1 MKSGQTLG
9 LIFLILII
17 FVTQSAS
24 AIPVSPVA
32 GVATGPVLESNA
44 GTGGAATGPALEDS
58 IGSGGVT
65 DLIGVGTGGSGK
77 EFVDGFADT
86 GSGPGGAGGAGE
98 NLFLTFLGIFLI
110 GLALN
115 LTPCVY
121 PMLAITVSI
130 FGQQSEAKP
139 FAVFLRA
146 VVYILG
152 MATMYS
158 ILGLFA
164 ALTGGLFGSVLQS
177 PLVLLLISALFFG
190 LSLSMFGLYEL
201 QMPSSL
207 LNRIGGARSASFI
220 GTYLSGLFVGVFAA
234 PCVGPPVIGLLTL
247 VGHRGD
253 PVFGFLVFFVLSLGL
268 GFPYLILGTFSG
280 LLNRLPRSGAWMNWV
295 KKLLGTILVAVGCFY
310 LSLAINPA
318 LTFVLIPLTLLLGG
332 IYLGFFEN
340 SPTTSR
346 LFAGFKKFAGILLTV
361 LAVLIFRA
369 GQVPSL
375 DWQKYA
381 ATEAGLTGP
390 AVVYFSAS
398 WCIPCLELD
407 RRTFTDAGVIAALS
421 QVKHFKVDL
430 SQFDSPES
438 RKLREKYRIAGV
450 PTLVFVNAAGQ
461 EVKSERV
468 VGFVTP
474 EEMLARI
481 ERVKAA
487 AESVLAATDV
497 AAVEPEEKPSEALL
511 VADVS
516 AVVPGRPFKL
526 AVHFKMIDGWHV
538 YWLNPGDSGTEPQ
551 ITWKLPDGFTVG
563 APEWPVPQR
572 FDKPPFATFGH
583 ENDLLLVHQVSVPDA
598 LAAGSVLTFEAD
610 VSWLVCKEICIA
622 QDSVLK
628 LQLPV
633 VAEEA
638 PINQTYASLFAQTS
652 TNLPVMTEDWEFRA
666 TFTGRSA
673 RLEAVPKLMGQLGE
687 TTRVGFFPAQQGVF
701 RTGGS
706 RTLVENGKIVAT
718 MPRTGLKLEPVLIG
732 ILLVE
737 NGSERQIL
745 QVSTA
750 WLSE

>member
-1 MKSGQTLG
+1 MKSGQTLSF
-9 LIFLILII
+9 IILILIM
-17 FVTQSAS
+17 FVAQSLA
-24 AIPVSPVA
+24 AAPATPVVD
-32 GVATGPVLESNA
+32 
-44 GTGGAATGPALEDS
+44 AAPGPALEKS
-58 IGSGGVT
+58 
-65 DLIGVGTGGSGK
+65 
-77 EFVDGFADT
+77 A
-86 GSGPGGAGGAGE
+86 GPGGATDLGRVDAAASGKVVADGFAADGDGTGVAGE
-98 NLFLTFLGIFLI
+98 NLLLTFLGIFLI

-130 FGQQSEAKP
+130 FGQQSEARP

-158 ILGLFA
+158 VLGLFA

-207 LNRIGGARSASFI
+207 LNRIGGARSATFI
-220 GTYLSGLFVGVFAA
+220 GTYLSGLFVGIFAA

-253 PVFGFLVFFVLSLGL
+253 PVFGFMVFFVLSLGL

-295 KKLLGTILVAVGCFY
+295 KKLLGTVLIAVGCFY
-310 LSLAINPA
+310 LSLAIDPA

-332 IYLGFFEN
+332 IYLGFIEN

-346 LFAGFKKFAGILLTV
+346 LFAGFKKFAGILL
-361 LAVLIFRA
+361 AVMALLIFRA

-375 DWQKYA
+375 DWQKYP
-381 ATEAGLTGP
+381 ATDAELAGP

-407 RRTFTDAGVIAALS
+407 RRTFTDAGVIAAMS
-421 QVKHFKVDL
+421 RVKHFKVDL

-438 RKLREKYRIAGV
+438 QKLREKYRIAGV
-450 PTLVFVNAAGQ
+450 PTIVFINAAGH

-474 EEMLARI
+474 AEMLARV
-481 ERVKAA
+481 ERVKSVAEAGPAGADAA
-487 AESVLAATDV
+487 AAT
-497 AAVEPEEKPSEALL
+497 AEVEPEEKPSEAFL
-511 VADVS
+511 VADVA

-526 AVHFKMIDGWHV
+526 AVHFKMLDGWHV

-583 ENDLLLVHQVSVPDA
+583 ENELLLAHRVSVPDTVA
-598 LAAGSVLTFEAD
+598 TGSTLTFEAE

-622 QDSVLK
+622 QDGVLR
-628 LQLPV
+628 LELPV
-633 VAEEA
+633 VTGEA
-638 PINQTYASLFAQTS
+638 PSNQAYARLFAETS
-652 TNLPVMTEDWEFRA
+652 ANLPVPAEDWEFRA

-673 RLEAVPKLMGQLGE
+673 RLEAVPKVAGRLGE
-687 TTRVGFFPAQQGVF
+687 ASRVSFFPAQQGVF

-706 RTLVENGKIVAT
+706 RTVVENGKIVAT
-718 MPRTGLKLEPVLIG
+718 MPRTGIKLDPVLNG
-732 ILLVE
+732 VLLVE
-737 NGSERQIL
+737 DGSERRIL
-745 QVSTA
+745 QVAAA
-750 WLSE
+750 WSGE

>member
-1 MKSGQTLG
+1 MLVM
-9 LIFLILII
+9 FLAQAI
-17 FVTQSAS
+17 SAS
-24 AIPVSPVA
+24 VAADVAAGPVIESRA
-32 GVATGPVLESNA
+32 GLAGATGSS
-44 GTGGAATGPALEDS
+44 GTA
-58 IGSGGVT
+58 GSGS
-65 DLIGVGTGGSGK
+65 GT
-77 EFVDGFADT
+77 ELVDGFA
-86 GSGPGGAGGAGE
+86 GKSNAAEVVVSAGE

-130 FGQQSEAKP
+130 FGQQSAAKP

-158 ILGLFA
+158 VLGLFA
-164 ALTGGLFGSVLQS
+164 ALTGGWFGCGLQS

-207 LNRIGGARSASFI
+207 LNRIGGARSVSFI

-253 PVFGFLVFFVLSLGL
+253 PVFGFMVFFVLSLGL

-280 LLNRLPRSGAWMNWV
+280 LLNHLPRSGAWMNWI
-295 KKLLGTILVAVGCFY
+295 KKLLGTVLVAVGCFY
-310 LSLAINPA
+310 LSLALNPGLA
-318 LTFVLIPLTLLLGG
+318 FVLIPLTFLLGG
-332 IYLGFFEN
+332 IYLGFIEN
-340 SPTTSR
+340 SPTASR
-346 LFAGFKKFAGILLTV
+346 LFAGFKKLAGILLAV
-361 LAVLIFRA
+361 LAVLSFRA
-369 GQVPSL
+369 GQAPSL
-375 DWQKYA
+375 DWQKYP
-381 ATEAGLTGP
+381 ATETELAGP

-407 RRTFTDAGVIAALS
+407 RRMFTDAGVIASLR
-421 QVKHFKVDL
+421 QEKHFKVDL

-450 PTLVFVNAAGQ
+450 PTLVFINTAGQ

-468 VGFVTP
+468 VGFVTA
-474 EEMLARI
+474 EEMLARFK
-481 ERVKAA
+481 RAKAA
-487 AESVLAATDV
+487 VETEEAAADV
-497 AAVEPEEKPSEALL
+497 AVVEPEEKPSEAFL
-511 VADVS
+511 VADVT

-551 ITWKLPDGFTVG
+551 INWKLPDGFTVG
-563 APEWPVPQR
+563 APEWPAPQR

-583 ENDLLLVHQVSVPDA
+583 ENELLLAHQVGVPDTLTA
-598 LAAGSVLTFEAD
+598 VSMLTFEAD

-622 QDSVLK
+622 QDGVLK

-633 VAEEA
+633 VAGEA
-638 PINQTYASLFAQTS
+638 TINKAYASLFAETLA
-652 TNLPVMTEDWEFRA
+652 NLPVSTEDWEFRA

-673 RLEAVPKLMGQLGE
+673 RLEAVPKVAGRLHE
-687 TTRVGFFPAQQGVF
+687 TARAGFFPAQQGVF

-706 RTLVENGKIVAT
+706 RTVVENGKIIAT
-718 MPRTGLKLEPVLIG
+718 MPRTGLKLDPLLNGV
-732 ILLVE
+732 LLVE

-745 QVSTA
+745 QVSTV

>member
-9 LIFLILII
+9 FIILILII
-17 FVTQSAS
+17 FVAQSVS
-24 AIPVSPVA
+24 ATPVTPVVDA
-32 GVATGPVLESNA
+32 ATVPALENNVGTGVATGLS
-44 GTGGAATGPALEDS
+44 GTG
-58 IGSGGVT
+58 SGLKKE
-65 DLIGVGTGGSGK
+65 LI
-77 EFVDGFADT
+77 DGFADT
-86 GSGPGGAGGAGE
+86 GNDTGVAGGAGE

-253 PVFGFLVFFVLSLGL
+253 PLFGFLVFFVLSLGL

-295 KKLLGTILVAVGCFY
+295 KKLLGTVLVAVGCFY
-310 LSLAINPA
+310 LSLALNPA
-318 LTFVLIPLTLLLGG
+318 LTFVLIPLTFLLGG
-332 IYLGFFEN
+332 IYLGFVEN

-346 LFAGFKKFAGILLTV
+346 LFAGFKKSAGILLAV
-361 LAVLIFRA
+361 LAVLVFRA
-369 GQVPSL
+369 GQVPAL
-375 DWQKYA
+375 EWQKYP
-381 ATEAGLTGP
+381 ATEAELAGP

-438 RKLREKYRIAGV
+438 QKLREKYRIAGV
-450 PTLVFVNAAGQ
+450 PTLVFINAAGQ

-474 EEMLARI
+474 EEMLARF
-481 ERVKAA
+481 ERAKAA
-487 AESVLAATDV
+487 EQIVSPVADV
-497 AAVEPEEKPSEALL
+497 AAAEPEEKPSEAFL
-511 VADVS
+511 VADVDG
-516 AVVPGRPFKL
+516 VVPGRPFKL
-526 AVHFKMIDGWHV
+526 AVHFKLIDGWHV

-583 ENDLLLVHQVSVPDA
+583 ENELLLAHRVGVPEA
-598 LAAGSVLTFEAD
+598 LASGSMLTFEAE

-622 QDSVLK
+622 QDGVLM

-633 VAEEA
+633 VSGEA
-638 PINQTYASLFAQTS
+638 PVNKVSASLFAQTS
-652 TNLPVMTEDWEFRA
+652 ANLPVVTEDWEFRA
-666 TFTGRSA
+666 TFSSRSA
-673 RLEAVPKLMGQLGE
+673 RLEAAPKLAGRLDE
-687 TTRVGFFPAQQGVF
+687 TTRVSFFPAQQGVF

-718 MPRTGLKLEPVLIG
+718 MPRTGLKLDPLLNGV
-732 ILLVE
+732 LLVE

-745 QVSTA
+745 QVATA
-750 WLSE
+750 WSSE

>member
-1 MKSGQTLG
+1 MKSGQTLSF
-9 LIFLILII
+9 IILILII
-17 FVTQSAS
+17 FVSQAISGSMAADVATWPVVESGEGLAGSTDSKEAADSGSGKELADGFAGKSA
-24 AIPVSPVA
+24 AAEVA
-32 GVATGPVLESNA
+32 GVAV
-44 GTGGAATGPALEDS
+44 
-58 IGSGGVT
+58 
-65 DLIGVGTGGSGK
+65 
-77 EFVDGFADT
+77 
-86 GSGPGGAGGAGE
+86 E

-207 LNRIGGARSASFI
+207 LNRIGGARSAGFI
-220 GTYLSGLFVGVFAA
+220 GTYLSGLFVGIFAA

-253 PVFGFLVFFVLSLGL
+253 PLFGFMVFFVLSLGL

-295 KKLLGTILVAVGCFY
+295 KKLLGTVLVAVGCFY

-318 LTFVLIPLTLLLGG
+318 LTFVLIPVTLLLGG
-332 IYLGFFEN
+332 IYLGFIEN

-346 LFAGFKKFAGILLTV
+346 TFAGCKKFAGILLAV

-375 DWQKYA
+375 PWQKYPA
-381 ATEAGLTGP
+381 AETELKGP

-421 QVKHFKVDL
+421 QISSFKVDL

-438 RKLREKYRIAGV
+438 QKLRDKYRIAGV
-450 PTLVFVNAAGQ
+450 PTLVFINAAGQ
-461 EVKSERV
+461 EIKAERV
-468 VGFVTP
+468 VGFVTAA
-474 EEMLARI
+474 EMLARV
-481 ERVKAA
+481 ERAKTAKE
-487 AESVLAATDV
+487 AEQAIADSSV
-497 AAVEPEEKPSEALL
+497 VEPEDKPSEAFL

-563 APEWPVPQR
+563 SPEWPAPQR

-583 ENDLLLVHQVSVPDA
+583 EHDLLLAHPVSVPDA
-598 LAAGSVLTFEAD
+598 VAPGSLLTFAAE
-610 VSWLVCKEICIA
+610 VSWLVCREICIA
-622 QDSVLK
+622 QDGVLK
-628 LQLPV
+628 LELPV
-633 VAEEA
+633 VAGEA
-638 PINQTYASLFAQTS
+638 PINQAYASLFAETMA
-652 TNLPVMTEDWEFRA
+652 NLPVSPEDWEFRA

-673 RLEAVPKLMGQLGE
+673 RLEAVPKLAGRLNE
-687 TTRVGFFPAQQGVF
+687 TARASFFPAQQGVF

-706 RTLVENGKIVAT
+706 RTVIENGKIAAT
-718 MPRTGLKLEPVLIG
+718 MPRTGLKLDPLLNGVLLIEDG
-732 ILLVE
+732 AR
-737 NGSERQIL
+737 RQIL
-745 QVSTA
+745 QVSTP

>member
-1 MKSGQTLG
+1 MKSGQTLSF
-9 LIFLILII
+9 IILILIM
-17 FVTQSAS
+17 FVAQSLA
-24 AIPVSPVA
+24 AAPATPVVD
-32 GVATGPVLESNA
+32 
-44 GTGGAATGPALEDS
+44 AAPGPALEKS
-58 IGSGGVT
+58 
-65 DLIGVGTGGSGK
+65 
-77 EFVDGFADT
+77 A
-86 GSGPGGAGGAGE
+86 GPGGATDLGRVDAAASGKVVADGFAADGDGTGVAGE
-98 NLFLTFLGIFLI
+98 NLLLTFLGIFLI

-130 FGQQSEAKP
+130 FGQHSEAKP
-139 FAVFLRA
+139 LAVFFRA

-158 ILGLFA
+158 VLGLFA

-207 LNRIGGARSASFI
+207 LNRIGGARSATFI
-220 GTYLSGLFVGVFAA
+220 GTYLSGLFVGIFAA

-253 PVFGFLVFFVLSLGL
+253 PVFGFMVFFVLSLGL

-295 KKLLGTILVAVGCFY
+295 KKLLGTVLIAVGCFY
-310 LSLAINPA
+310 LSLAIDPA

-332 IYLGFFEN
+332 IYLGFIEN

-346 LFAGFKKFAGILLTV
+346 LFAGFKKFAGILL
-361 LAVLIFRA
+361 AVMALLIFRA

-375 DWQKYA
+375 DWQKYP
-381 ATEAGLTGP
+381 ATDAELAGP

-407 RRTFTDAGVIAALS
+407 RRTFTDAGVIAAMS
-421 QVKHFKVDL
+421 RVKHFKVDL

-438 RKLREKYRIAGV
+438 QKLREKYRIAGV
-450 PTLVFVNAAGQ
+450 PTIVFINAAGH

-474 EEMLARI
+474 EELLARV
-481 ERVKAA
+481 ERVKSVAEAGPAGADAAAAAAA
-487 AESVLAATDV
+487 AE
-497 AAVEPEEKPSEALL
+497 VEPEEKPSEAFL
-511 VADVS
+511 VADVA

-526 AVHFKMIDGWHV
+526 AVHFKMLDGWHV

-583 ENDLLLVHQVSVPDA
+583 ENELLLAHRVSVPDTVA
-598 LAAGSVLTFEAD
+598 TDSTLTFEAE

-622 QDSVLK
+622 QDGVLR
-628 LQLPV
+628 LELPV
-633 VAEEA
+633 VTGEA
-638 PINQTYASLFAQTS
+638 PSNQAYARLFAETS
-652 TNLPVMTEDWEFRA
+652 ANLPVPAEDWEFRA

-673 RLEAVPKLMGQLGE
+673 RLEAVPKVAGRLGE
-687 TTRVGFFPAQQGVF
+687 ASRVSFFPAQQGVF

-706 RTLVENGKIVAT
+706 RTVVENGKIVAT
-718 MPRTGLKLEPVLIG
+718 MPRTGIKLDPVLNG
-732 ILLVE
+732 VLLVE
-737 NGSERQIL
+737 DGSERRIL
-745 QVSTA
+745 QVAAA
-750 WLSE
+750 WSGE

>member
-1 MKSGQTLG
+1 MKSGQTLRF
-9 LIFLILII
+9 IILILII
-17 FVTQSAS
+17 FVVQSA
-24 AIPVSPVA
+24 AFIPVMPA
-32 GVATGPVLESNA
+32 AC
-44 GTGGAATGPALEDS
+44 AATGPALSSSMES
-58 IGSGGVT
+58 AG
-65 DLIGVGTGGSGK
+65 GGSGK
-77 EFVDGFADT
+77 EVLDGFADT
-86 GSGPGGAGGAGE
+86 GNGTGVTGGTGE
-98 NLFLTFLGIFLI
+98 NLLLTFLGIFLI

-130 FGQQSEAKP
+130 FGQQSEARP

-158 ILGLFA
+158 VLGLFA

-207 LNRIGGARSASFI
+207 LNRIGGARSATFI
-220 GTYLSGLFVGVFAA
+220 GTYLSGLFVGIFAA

-253 PVFGFLVFFVLSLGL
+253 PVFGFMVFFVLSLGL

-295 KKLLGTILVAVGCFY
+295 KKLLGTVLIAVGCFY
-310 LSLAINPA
+310 LSLAIDPA
-318 LTFVLIPLTLLLGG
+318 LTFVLIPLTLVVGG
-332 IYLGFFEN
+332 IYLGFIEN

-346 LFAGFKKFAGILLTV
+346 LFAGFKKFAGILLSV

-375 DWQKYA
+375 DWQKYP
-381 ATEAGLTGP
+381 ATDAELAGP

-407 RRTFTDAGVIAALS
+407 RRTFTDAGVIAAMS
-421 QVKHFKVDL
+421 RVKHFKVDL

-438 RKLREKYRIAGV
+438 QKLREKYRIAGV
-450 PTLVFVNAAGQ
+450 PTIVFINAAGH

-474 EEMLARI
+474 AEMLARV
-481 ERVKAA
+481 ERVKSVAEAGPAGADAA
-487 AESVLAATDV
+487 AAT
-497 AAVEPEEKPSEALL
+497 AEVEPEEKPSEAFL
-511 VADVS
+511 VADVA

-526 AVHFKMIDGWHV
+526 AVHFKMLDGWHV

-583 ENDLLLVHQVSVPDA
+583 ENELLLAHRVSVPDTVA
-598 LAAGSVLTFEAD
+598 TDSTLTFEAE

-622 QDSVLK
+622 QDGVLR
-628 LQLPV
+628 LELPV
-633 VAEEA
+633 VTGEA
-638 PINQTYASLFAQTS
+638 PSNQAYARLFAETS
-652 TNLPVMTEDWEFRA
+652 ANLPVPAEDWEFRA

-673 RLEAVPKLMGQLGE
+673 RLEAVPKVAGRLGE
-687 TTRVGFFPAQQGVF
+687 ASRVSFFPAQQGVF

-706 RTLVENGKIVAT
+706 RTVVENGKIVAT
-718 MPRTGLKLEPVLIG
+718 MPRTGIKLDPVLNG
-732 ILLVE
+732 VLLVE
-737 NGSERQIL
+737 DGSERRIL
-745 QVSTA
+745 QVAAA
-750 WLSE
+750 WSGE

>member
-1 MKSGQTLG
+1 MKSVQTLR
-9 LIFLILII
+9 FII
-17 FVTQSAS
+17 FILMIFISLAS
-24 AIPVSPVA
+24 LASPANPAVDA
-32 GVATGPVLESNA
+32 APGPAAENVEVPA
-44 GTGGAATGPALEDS
+44 AATGSNGVAGIDPGLDPAGVSVDMA
-58 IGSGGVT
+58 GVT
-65 DLIGVGTGGSGK
+65 
-77 EFVDGFADT
+77 
-86 GSGPGGAGGAGE
+86 GAAVGAGE
-98 NLFLTFLGIFLI
+98 NPLLTYLGIFLI

-139 FAVFLRA
+139 LVVFFRA
-146 VVYILG
+146 LVYILG

-158 ILGLFA
+158 VLGLFA

-177 PLVLLLISALFFG
+177 PLVLLLISVLFFG

-207 LNRIGGARSASFI
+207 LNRIGGARPATFI

-253 PVFGFLVFFVLSLGL
+253 PVFGFMVFFVLSLGL

-310 LSLAINPA
+310 LSLALNPG
-318 LTFVLIPLTLLLGG
+318 LTFVLIPLTLLTGG
-332 IYLGFFEN
+332 VYLGFIEN
-340 SPTTSR
+340 SPTASR
-346 LFAGFKKFAGILLTV
+346 LFAGFKKFAGILLAV
-361 LAVLIFRA
+361 LAVMIFRA

-375 DWQKYA
+375 DWQKYP
-381 ATEAGLTGP
+381 ATEAELAGP

-407 RRTFTDAGVIAALS
+407 RRTFTDAGVIAAMS
-421 QVKHFKVDL
+421 QIRHFKVDL

-438 RKLREKYRIAGV
+438 RKLREKYRIVGV
-450 PTLVFVNAAGQ
+450 PTLVFIDAAGR
-461 EVKSERV
+461 EIKSERV
-468 VGFVTP
+468 VGFVTAA
-474 EEMLARI
+474 EMLARI
-481 ERVKAA
+481 ERAKTAEEVGAAVVDTVSDKASDA
-487 AESVLAATDV
+487 AE
-497 AAVEPEEKPSEALL
+497 ENPSEAFL
-511 VADVS
+511 VADVT
-516 AVVPGRPFKL
+516 AVVPGRPFRL

-538 YWLNPGDSGTEPQ
+538 YWLNPGDSGTGPQ
-551 ITWKLPDGFTVG
+551 IQWKLPEGFSAG

-583 ENDLLLVHQVSVPDA
+583 ENDLLLAHRVGVPET
-598 LAAGSVLTFEAD
+598 LAAGSTLTFEAD

-622 QDSVLK
+622 RDGVLR
-628 LQLPV
+628 LELPV
-633 VAEEA
+633 VAGEPA
-638 PINQTYASLFAQTS
+638 INPAYSSLFAETS
-652 TNLPVMTEDWEFRA
+652 ADLPVAAEDWEFRA

-673 RLEAVPKLMGQLGE
+673 RLEAMPKLAGRLGE
-687 TTRVGFFPAQQGVF
+687 TARVSFFPAQQGVF
-701 RTGGS
+701 RTGGIKTVIES
-706 RTLVENGKIVAT
+706 GKIVAT
-718 MPRTGLKLEPVLIG
+718 MPRTGIKPDPLLSGV
-732 ILLVE
+732 LLVE
-737 NGSERQIL
+737 SGSGRQIL